1 MQNIKEKIQQCGLK
15 ATPQRLAVYEAM
27 LQFGHAS
34 ADMIVENLKDKFP
47 TLTVATIYNV
57 LESFVN
63 VGLLNRRYSS
73 NCKMY
78 FDVNTHNHI
87 HIYDREKNS
96 YLDYEDPTLIK
107 LIIDY
112 LKNKND
118 KELSFADI
126 DIQLIK

>member
-1 MQNIKEKIQQCGLK
+1 
-15 ATPQRLAVYEAM
+15 
-27 LQFGHAS
+27 
-34 ADMIVENLKDKFP
+34 
-47 TLTVATIYNV
+47 
-57 LESFVN
+57 
-63 VGLLNRRYSS
+63 
-73 NCKMY
+73 MY

>member
-1 MQNIKEKIQQCGLK
+1 MQNIKEKIQLSGLK
-15 ATPQRLAVYEAM
+15 ATPQRLAVYESM
-27 LQFGHAS
+27 LNFGHAS
-34 ADMIVENLKDKFP
+34 ADVIAESLKNKFP

-63 VGLLNRRYSS
+63 VGILNRRYSS

-87 HIYDREKNS
+87 HIYDRETNS
-96 YLDYEDPTLIK
+96 YLDYEDPALIDMI
-107 LIIDY
+107 LDY

-118 KELSFADI
+118 RNLSFADL